1 MSQPCYTKEESWAKN
16 RGLISLRGWYM
27 LDEKIMIAQAQQWKI
42 IKVYM
47 KLPTMG
53 YLGFPDSLVGKE
65 SACNE
70 GDPGS
75 IPRLGKSA
83 GEGMGYPL
91 QYS

>member
-1 MSQPCYTKEESWAKN
+1 
-16 RGLISLRGWYM
+16 M

-42 IKVYM
+42 IEVYM

-53 YLGFPDSLVGKE
+53 YLGFPDNLVGKE

-70 GDPGS
+70 GDPES

>member
-1 MSQPCYTKEESWAKN
+1 
-16 RGLISLRGWYM
+16 M
-27 LDEKIMIAQAQQWKI
+27 LDEKIMIVQAQQWKI

-53 YLGFPDSLVGKE
+53 YLGFPDSPVGKE

-70 GDPGS
+70 ADPGS
-75 IPRLGKSA
+75 IPRSGKSA
-83 GEGMGYPL
+83 EEGIGYPL